1 MFLTRSLCPQIRQI
15 GMEPREDNLI
25 MTWQSNT
32 GAGTAV
38 VKSSE
43 DETIYFSH
51 GETILDF
58 EG

>member
-1 MFLTRSLCPQIRQI
+1 
-15 GMEPREDNLI
+15 MEPREDNLI